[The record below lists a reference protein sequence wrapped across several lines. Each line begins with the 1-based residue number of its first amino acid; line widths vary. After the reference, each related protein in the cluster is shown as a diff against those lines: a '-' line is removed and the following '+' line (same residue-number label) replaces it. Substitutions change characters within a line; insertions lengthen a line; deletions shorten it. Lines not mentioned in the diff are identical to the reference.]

1 MNIILQFLT
10 ALPELIKL
18 VRDIQAAIKK
28 EESDRKVKHDVKAIR
43 EAYKNQ
49 DAKALN
55 RVFNPVDTK

>member
-1 MNIILQFLT
+1 MNIILQFFT

-28 EESDRKVKHDVKAIR
+28 EESDRKVKNDVKAIR

-49 DAKALN
+49 DAEALN